1 MSENVKERIKQEDKK
16 SIGKFILFLIA
27 CLFVGFICGFCS
39 GYLTDP
45 DTGFVQLF
53 EKAGEKILEIAPY
66 VYLTY
71 GIIMAIII
79 IIRVQK
85 DKKYAREWDGEDED
99 YIEATE
105 RKLSID
111 ISIVEMSNIISMLLG
126 AISVYQF
133 IDRGIVHF
141 VVALGTMLA
150 YSFFSIAMEQAL
162 VNLEKELNPEKRG
175 SVFSSNFQKEWMKT
189 CDEAEILESGKAAI
203 KAFQVMQVAAIVMV
217 VIFMVWGMS
226 EPVGLYAVAGIVIVW
241 GSSALTYFIQC
252 CKKRK

>member
-16 SIGKFILFLIA
+16 SFGKFIVMLII
-27 CLFVGFICGFCS
+27 CLVIGFIGGFCS
-39 GYLTDP
+39 GYLSDP
-45 DTGFVQLF
+45 DTGLVQLL

-66 VYLTY
+66 VYLAY
-71 GIIMAIII
+71 GVIMAVIISV
-79 IIRVQK
+79 RVLK
-85 DKKYAREWDGEDED
+85 DKKIARKWDGEDED
-99 YIEATE
+99 YIEEAE

-111 ISIVEMSNIISMLLG
+111 LSIVEMANIISMLLG

-133 IDRGIVHF
+133 IDRGLVHA
-141 VVALGTMLA
+141 VVALGTMLI
-150 YSFFSIAMEQAL
+150 YSFFSIVMEGTL

-175 SVFSSNFQKEWMKT
+175 SVFGTDFQKKWMES

-203 KAFQVMQVAAIVMV
+203 KAFQVMQFVAIAMV
-217 VIFMVWGMS
+217 VIFTVWGMS
-226 EPVGLYAVAGIVIVW
+226 EPIGLYAVAGIVVVW